1 MKKRW
6 LITGAL
12 SAGLILSAAPAAMA
26 DMWVQGIGND
36 AAAGSGVV
44 AGSSTGRNTIG
55 ETAGAAGAKT
65 AEPAEIIVEPK
76 PETGTQIAE
85 SDIPAAGAA
94 NGEAW
99 TDGIS
104 DGNRALE
111 IVAEVPEKETVKKET
126 SEKAAEAEDRTDE
139 L

>member
-1 MKKRW
+1 
-6 LITGAL
+6 
-12 SAGLILSAAPAAMA
+12 MA

-44 AGSSTGRNTIG
+44 AGSSTGRNTLG

-85 SDIPAAGAA
+85 GDIPAAGAGA
-94 NGEAW
+94 VTGDIASGSGVVSAA
-99 TDGIS
+99 GIQQ
-104 DGNRALE
+104 GTKTAQ
-111 IVAEVPEKETVKKET
+111 AAGVPQE
-126 SEKAAEAEDRTDE
+126 
-139 L
+139 